1 MQLLNSLKRNK
12 KITNAYKTATQ
23 YNQIPSHKLNII
35 QMNEIRKFIENI
47 TPMNDS
53 DWKFFSSKLQEVK
66 YQKHAI
72 LLKSGEVEDHLYFI
86 KKGMVR
92 LYIPREESDLTFG
105 FLFEN
110 EFVTAYDSFLTQM
123 PSEYQIETLL
133 ETTVLKIS
141 HKNLQEV
148 YERTNSGNIIGR
160 KMAENMFLIK
170 SKRELSLLS
179 KTAEERYLDLF
190 SERPK
195 LLQQIPLKYI
205 ASYIGVTPQALSRI
219 RKRIT

>member
-1 MQLLNSLKRNK
+1 MKELK
-12 KITNAYKTATQ
+12 
-23 YNQIPSHKLNII
+23 
-35 QMNEIRKFIENI
+35 KFIDNI
-47 TPMNDS
+47 YPISDS
-53 DWKFFSSKLQEVK
+53 DWALFSSKLHKEK
-66 YQKHAI
+66 LNKHSTI
-72 LLKSGEVEDHLYFI
+72 LKRGEIENYLSFI
-86 KKGMVR
+86 SEGIMR
-92 LYIPREESDLTFG
+92 LYIPQEENELTFG

-110 EFVTAYDSFLTQM
+110 EFITAYDSFITQT
-123 PSEYQIETLL
+123 PSHYQIETLTNATL
-133 ETTVLKIS
+133 WRISFKDLQAVYQET
-141 HKNLQEV
+141 E
-148 YERTNSGNIIGR
+148 SGNLIGR
-160 KMAENMFLIK
+160 RMAENMFLIK